1 MPHNKALHLT
11 AAALRF
17 FKIQRFTSRRG
28 PRQVNAVVRPKA
40 RRTSMACPIRRWLV
54 VLLTF
59 FLAQPVG
66 AEDKPPEKPA
76 DARRA
81 ALVRAG
87 YSHVPLTF
95 DPLRMGFFVDGAVG
109 PEKVKLL
116 LDSGSGDT
124 LLDLKLATRLKLKI
138 GEEKATT
145 GLGGSMVGRR
155 TYVPGLMFGTYDT
168 QKDWPNVAAQATDL
182 SGWSGA
188 PGGVIGAHVLDPWAA
203 VVDYPGRA
211 VYLRP
216 PLTTAWP
223 RLLGTW
229 TVTSWKED
237 GQARKLDPKEP
248 PTFSFGDRRLKLTDG
263 GKTCEYSLQ
272 FGPNDEGDYL
282 LMMLPQRDGDVSSMI
297 VVGGGRIKAKDG
309 AMIACLCLDTDKPK
323 PLPTDFSAPKGSG
336 CVLLEL
342 KSASS
347 DARKP
352 LADPLRELL
361 LKDGYTAVPLERE
374 SDGKRMVTARI
385 GQHDLRLVVDT
396 GATASLFDAARL
408 GNWGGKRLG
417 GVESQGLG
425 IKFKGDEVKL
435 RGLTLGGHDTRR
447 TWAAVYGG
455 AFDLS
460 RINEALALQKL
471 PPIQGALGNL
481 DLLTGSAVIDFG
493 TNTLYLRPIKETLWP
508 QLEGKWVGVRYEFD
522 GQKGRYAPGDG
533 VVEFKGGRVRFTS
546 KDGTAE
552 SGFHLRDEGDRYR
565 FGLFDPKADELADV
579 FKYSSTGLL
588 KLADGKLTL
597 VMEQGQVRKEP
608 TEFAA
613 PPGSGLLLVEY
624 ERATQQ

>member
-1 MPHNKALHLT
+1 MSYPM
-11 AAALRF
+11 
-17 FKIQRFTSRRG
+17 RR
-28 PRQVNAVVRPKA
+28 
-40 RRTSMACPIRRWLV
+40 L
-54 VLLTF
+54 VLLSTF
-59 FLAQPVG
+59 FLAAPVG
-66 AEDKPPEKPA
+66 ADDKPPAKPAKPA

-81 ALVRAG
+81 ALVLAG
-87 YSHVPLTF
+87 YTRIPLTIN
-95 DPLRMGFFVDGAVG
+95 PLRMGFFVDGAVG

-124 LLDLKLATRLKLKI
+124 LLDLKLATRLKLKM
-138 GEEKATT
+138 GEETATT

-188 PGGVIGAHVLDPWAA
+188 PGGVIGMHVLDPWAA

-216 PLTTAWP
+216 PLATAWP
-223 RLLGTW
+223 RLAGTW
-229 TVTSWKED
+229 EVTSWKED

-248 PTFSFGDRRLKLTDG
+248 PTFSFADHRLKLTDG
-263 GKTCEYSLQ
+263 GKTREYYLQ
-272 FGPNDEGDYL
+272 FGPNDEGNYL
-282 LMMLPQRDGDVSSMI
+282 LMMLPHRDGDLSSMI

-309 AMIACLCLDTDKPK
+309 AMIACLCLDTEKPK
-323 PLPTDFSAPKGSG
+323 PLPTEFAAPKGSG

-342 KSASS
+342 KSTSS

-352 LADPLRELL
+352 PADPLRELL
-361 LKDGYTAVPLERE
+361 LKDGYTAVRLERE
-374 SDGKRMVTARI
+374 SDGKRMAAARI

-408 GNWGGKRLG
+408 GEWGGKRLA

-425 IKFKGDEVKL
+425 VKLKGDEVKL
-435 RGLTLGGHDTRR
+435 RGLTLGGYDTRR

-455 AFDLS
+455 AFDLA
-460 RINEALALQKL
+460 RINEALALQKRQ
-471 PPIQGALGNL
+471 PIQGLLGNL

-493 TNTLYLRPIKETLWP
+493 TNTLYLRLVKETLWP
-508 QLEGKWVGVRYEFD
+508 QLEGKWVAVRYESD
-522 GQKGRYAPGDG
+522 GQKGRFAPGDG
-533 VVEFKGGRVRFTS
+533 AAEFKGGRVKFST

-552 SGFHLRDEGDRYR
+552 WGFHLRDEGDKYR
-565 FGLFDPKADELADV
+565 IGLFDPKADELADG
-579 FKYSSTGLL
+579 FKYASGGLL
-588 KLADGKLTL
+588 KLSGGTLTV

-613 PPGSGLLLVEY
+613 PAGSGLLMVEY
-624 ERATQQ
+624 QRAK